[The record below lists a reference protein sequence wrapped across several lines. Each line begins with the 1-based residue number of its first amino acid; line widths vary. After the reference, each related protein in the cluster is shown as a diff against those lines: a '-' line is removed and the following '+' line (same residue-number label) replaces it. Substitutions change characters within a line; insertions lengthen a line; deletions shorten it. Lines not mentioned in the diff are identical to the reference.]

1 MKLLG
6 LEISIAKKAAIASP
20 LYSSSV
26 YDRGWWPVVQEPFAG
41 AWQRNKPLIIG
52 NALQNAT
59 LYRCVSMIAADVAK
73 MRLKLIEQVGRVWQ
87 ETMAPAFTPVLT
99 KPNRYQTRIQFFE
112 TWLISKLRTGN
123 TYVLKERDNRNIV
136 KAMYVLNPHRVKPLK
151 ASDGSIF
158 YELNTDELA
167 GIPEDRVVVNDDDI
181 MHDRMN
187 CLFDS
192 LVGMP
197 PLYCAN
203 APAMSSLAMQEF
215 SSTFFVNA
223 ARPSGILTAPG
234 EINDEQRERL
244 KRAME
249 QGYSEVNRGKVAVMG
264 SGLKFEAMQQNAV
277 DSQLI
282 EQLKHTD
289 ESICAAFG
297 IPAFMVGVKDPPNYN
312 NAELLDLQ
320 YYKQCLQSQIEN
332 VELVLSEGLGLINAG
347 YRAEFDLTGLF
358 RMDSQTQIT
367 VLAQAVDK
375 GILTH
380 NEARYILGYNDLPGG
395 DTLFAQQQ
403 MFPLEVLENRTAAP
417 ALPAIPDLTQ
427 TPAQPE
433 TLPQPD
439 TTREFRRALKVI
451 QGGLHGI

>member
-6 LEISIAKKAAIASP
+6 LEISIAKKAAIVGSA
-20 LYSSSV
+20 YSGSI

-41 AWQRNKPLIIG
+41 AWQRNKPLVMG
-52 NALQNAT
+52 NVLQNAT
-59 LYRCVSMIAADVAK
+59 LYRCVSMIAADIAK

-87 ETMAPAFTPVLT
+87 ETTAAAFTPILT

-123 TYVLKERDNRNIV
+123 AYVLKERDQRNV
-136 KAMYVLNPHRVKPLK
+136 VRAMYVLNPNRVRPLK
-151 ASDGSIF
+151 ASDGSVF

-167 GIPEDRVVVNDDDI
+167 GIPEDRVVVSDNDI

-192 LVGMP
+192 LIGMP

-203 APAMSSLAMQEF
+203 APALSNLAMQEF
-215 SSTFFVNA
+215 SSAFFVNA
-223 ARPSGILTAPG
+223 ARPSGVLTAPG
-234 EINDEQRERL
+234 DIDDVKAERL
-244 KRAME
+244 KQRMQE
-249 QGYSEVNRGKVAVMG
+249 GYSETNRGRVAIMG
-264 SGLKFEAMQQNAV
+264 NGLKFESMQQTAL

-289 ESICAAFG
+289 ESICTAFG

-332 VELVLSEGLGLINAG
+332 VELVLSEGLGLIGAG

-367 VLAQAVDK
+367 VLALAVDK

-380 NEARYILGYNDLPGG
+380 NEARYLLGYPDKPGADDLM
-395 DTLFAQQQ
+395 AQQQ
-403 MFPLEVLENRTAAP
+403 MFTLEALVNRSNAP
-417 ALPAIPDLTQ
+417 ALPPAPA
-427 TPAQPE
+427 PAQ
-433 TLPQPD
+433 LPSPPPD
-439 TTREFRRALKVI
+439 TAKEFHRALKVI

>member
-6 LEISIAKKAAIASP
+6 LEISLRRKAAVPSP
-20 LYSSSV
+20 VYSSSV

-41 AWQRNKPLIIG
+41 AWQRNKPLVMA
-52 NALQNAT
+52 NPLQNAT
-59 LYRCVSMIAADVAK
+59 LYRCVSMISADVAK
-73 MRLKLIEQVGRVWQ
+73 MRLKLLEQVGNVWQ
-87 ETMAPAFTPVLT
+87 ETTANAFTPVLT

-123 TYVLKERDNRNIV
+123 AYVLKERDNRNV
-136 KAMYVLNPHRVKPLK
+136 VVAMYVLNPNRVRPLK
-151 ASDGSIF
+151 ASDGSVF

-167 GIPEDRVVVNDDDI
+167 GIPEDRVVVTDDAI

-197 PLYCAN
+197 PLYCAT
-203 APAMSSLAMQEF
+203 APALSSLAMQEF
-215 SSTFFVNA
+215 SSTFFNNA

-234 EINDEQRERL
+234 EIPDREHERL
-244 KRAME
+244 KRQAE
-249 QGYSEVNRGKVAVMG
+249 QGYSEINRGKVMVAG
-264 SGLKFEAMQQNAV
+264 SGLKFEPMQQNAV

-289 ESICAAFG
+289 ESICGAFG
-297 IPAFMVGVKDPPNYN
+297 VPAFMVGVKDPPTIN

-320 YYKQCLQSQIEN
+320 YYKQCLQSLIEHI
-332 VELVLSEGLGLINAG
+332 ELVLSEGIGLINAG

-367 VLAQAVDK
+367 VLALAVDK

-380 NEARYILGYNDLPGG
+380 NEARRLLGYGALPGG
-395 DTLFAQQQ
+395 DDLFAQQQ
-403 MFPLEVLENRTAAP
+403 MFPLEVLASRSAA
-417 ALPAIPDLTQ
+417 PDLTDVPASAPPPTQ
-427 TPAQPE
+427 QPAQ
-433 TLPQPD
+433 LNQ
-439 TTREFRRALKVI
+439 RALIDALRKEI
-451 QGGLHGI
+451 GRAA

>member
-6 LEISIAKKAAIASP
+6 LEISIAKKAAVPSP
-20 LYSSSV
+20 IYSSSV

-41 AWQRNKPLIIG
+41 AWQRNKPLVMS
-52 NALQNAT
+52 NPLQNAT
-59 LYRCVSMIAADVAK
+59 LYRCVSMIAADIAK

-87 ETMAPAFTPVLT
+87 ETTAAAFTPVMS

-123 TYVLKERDNRNIV
+123 AYVLKERDQRNVVIS
-136 KAMYVLNPHRVKPLK
+136 MHVLNPHRVRPLK

-167 GIPEDRVVVNDDDI
+167 GIPEDRLVVSDQDI

-187 CLFDS
+187 CLHDS

-197 PLYCAN
+197 PLYCAS
-203 APAMSSLAMQEF
+203 APALAGLAMQEF
-215 SSTFFVNA
+215 SSTFFNNA

-234 EINDEQRERL
+234 EIPEREHERL
-244 KRAME
+244 KRQAE
-249 QGYSEVNRGKVAVMG
+249 QGYSELNRGKVMVAG
-264 SGLKFEAMQQNAV
+264 SGLKFEPMQQNAV

-282 EQLKHTD
+282 EQLKHND
-289 ESICAAFG
+289 ETICAAFG
-297 IPAFMVGVKDPPNYN
+297 IPAFMVGVKDPPTVA

-332 VELVLSEGLGLINAG
+332 IELILSEGLGLVNAG

-367 VLAQAVDK
+367 VLALAVDK
-375 GILTH
+375 GIMTH
-380 NEARYILGYNDLPGG
+380 NEARRMLGLPDEDGG
-395 DTLFAQQQ
+395 DDLFAQQQ
-403 MFPLEVLENRTAAP
+403 MWPLKVLAGRTVAP
-417 ALPAIPDLTQ
+417 DLPAIPA
-427 TPAQPE
+427 PAQAA
-433 TLPQPD
+433 PQPAQLNQ
-439 TTREFRRALKVI
+439 RALIDALRKEI
-451 QGGLHGI
+451 GRAA